1 VADFAG
7 DPTTELER
15 KLGPL
20 KVVCILETI
29 SYLSLLVMWLGLRS
43 HIGTLMV
50 GSVHGM
56 IFTAFA
62 LMMLSIFQSMGWSW
76 RFLAVS
82 IIAGPIGAVIVYERV
97 RREGAPV
104 VSRAGT
110 GRSPTMA
117 P

>member
-1 VADFAG
+1 MADFAG

-62 LMMLSIFQSMGWSW
+62 LMMW
-76 RFLAVS
+76 RFRAVS

>member
-1 VADFAG
+1 MTVPDFAG
-7 DPTTELER
+7 DQTTELER

-20 KVVCILETI
+20 KVVCLVETA
-29 SYLSLLVMWLGLRS
+29 SYLTLLIVWLGLRS

-62 LMMLSIFQSMGWSW
+62 LMMLSIFQPMGWSV

-82 IIAGPIGAVIVYERV
+82 ILTGPIGAVIVYERV
-97 RREGAPV
+97 RREGAP
-104 VSRAGT
+104 RAT
-110 GRSPTMA
+110 PPRRPTMA